1 MKKNTQIV
9 LLISFILG
17 TIIPIILLLIFNV
30 ISLPTTPLDIGI
42 WIAFGILWGLLINE
56 GISWVK
62 NGKRSD
68 WSDLIVILFLFVT
81 VYLLTDD
88 IFNSFI
94 GAFSL
99 YLIFGI
105 YELKEYEV
113 LNKILLITVIT
124 YNFIFFAG
132 ILDTILEKEGLWRD
146 TAFSMS
152 FWLMLILGFAFFG
165 RRYMVV
171 FRFMSPQYLTLA
183 LYLLAWMAISS
194 IKTIPRIDMTWL
206 GIQSFTEI
214 PETNLYDYIYEVII
228 ITNVIVYI
236 FTGPLIDLLMGYK
249 KSDDPKL
256 TGIIEEVA
264 EKMGMNPKK
273 IKVRFGKYPILN
285 AMAYG
290 AFWDMRMA
298 VIAPSLN
305 DIPEDEL
312 KGIVAHELAHLK
324 GKHTLSLTLISIG
337 EILVFKI
344 LQWPVTYYDYT
355 FNPDNQPFSLFVF
368 ILISIGISIFL
379 YTFVRMFEA
388 TADKNTKKAG
398 YGKELAKG
406 LYNLE
411 SFYATSH
418 EIGLDATLLCDEKVS
433 KNNRLIDYMS
443 TAQYIN
449 KMIVKPSKLGLLSN
463 FINAHPPSYHRII
476 ASLDENDIS
485 TTYEALMPVIFLRKK
500 KAEEFYIK
508 TDSTRQKY
516 MDMATSKIKEQFKID
531 NIKKLA
537 EQLKLKENLSYKIGK
552 TYVFLD
558 LKTNERI
565 FGKLEDI
572 VYADNASEPLLYKIK
587 IILGGN
593 QNEIMVIN
601 PSTHKEIHLNIGE
614 HYKFNKEGILRLK
627 NIELDEVYFKNGK
640 NKKKSSQ
647 YLKKYTGVAI
657 FDKIS
662 NNNGDNTIEEVKL
675 PIFKKKMPKSY
686 EELEAIKGE
695 HIFLKKQG
703 TYQLYNLDDVIFNE
717 NYRNYVLTLATIEEH
732 KIEEVKDV
740 EIAPLE
746 FSNDELVIKH
756 GDFYFNFHNDDST
769 LKFEDEFMKYYA
781 KHKLRVVFVLKKAV
795 NSEIDGIIENF
806 EHIDGNISQISIK
819 NYFNEVI
826 VVEKNKIDGVYVQKP
841 TLTIQ
846 KEKDVSVF
854 TNLMIKIAYKLRPE
868 RYFQ

>member
-1 MKKNTQIV
+1 MKKNTQII
-9 LLISFILG
+9 LLISFIIT
-17 TIIPIILLLIFNV
+17 TIGIISLLFIFNV
-30 ISLPTTPLDIGI
+30 ISLPTTALDIGL
-42 WIAFGILWGLLINE
+42 WVAFGISFIFLINE

-68 WSDLIVILFLFVT
+68 WSDLVVILFLFILVFIFT
-81 VYLLTDD
+81 ED

-132 ILDTILEKEGLWRD
+132 ILDTILEKDGLWRD

-165 RRYMVV
+165 RKYMVV

-183 LYLLAWMAISS
+183 LYLVAWMAISS
-194 IKTIPRIDMTWL
+194 IRN
-206 GIQSFTEI
+206 FI
-214 PETNLYDYIYEVII
+214 PEIDIYKYIYEVII

-249 KSDDPKL
+249 KSDDPIL
-256 TGIIEEVA
+256 TRIIEEAA
-264 EKMGMNPKK
+264 EKMDMNPKK

-337 EILVFKI
+337 EIAVFK
-344 LQWPVTYYDYT
+344 LLKWPVTYYDYT
-355 FNPDNQPFSLFVF
+355 FNPDNQPFPLFVF
-368 ILISIGISIFL
+368 ILISIGISLFL

-449 KMIVKPSKLGLLSN
+449 KMIVKPTKLGLISN

-476 ASLDENDIS
+476 ASLNEEDIS

-500 KAEEFYIK
+500 KAEEYYIK

-516 MDMATSKIKEQFKID
+516 MDMATTKVKEQFKID
-531 NIKKLA
+531 NIKNLA
-537 EQLKLKENLSYKIGK
+537 EQLKLKEKLSYKIGK
-552 TYVFLD
+552 TYAFLD
-558 LKTNERI
+558 LQTNERL

-572 VYADNASEPLLYKIK
+572 MYADNVSEPFRYKIK

-593 QNEIMVIN
+593 PDDFRIIN
-601 PSTHKEIHLNIGE
+601 PSTLKEVPLTIGE

-627 NIELDEVYFKNGK
+627 NIEVDEIFFKNGK
-640 NKKKSSQ
+640 NKKKNSQ
-647 YLKKYTGVAI
+647 YMKKNTGVAI
-657 FDKIS
+657 FEKIS
-662 NNNGDNTIEEVKL
+662 NKDGDITVENVEK
-675 PIFKKKMPKSY
+675 PIFKKNLPKSY
-686 EELEAIKGE
+686 EELELIKGE

-703 TYQLYNLDDVIFNE
+703 SFQMYKLDDVKFSE
-717 NYRNYVLTLATIEEH
+717 NYMNYVLKTAMINDHRIEEI
-732 KIEEVKDV
+732 KGDENID
-740 EIAPLE
+740 LE
-746 FSNDELVIKH
+746 LSNDDLVIRYK
-756 GDFYFNFHNDDST
+756 DFYFDFHNDDST
-769 LKFEDEFMKYYA
+769 QKLEDDFIKYYT
-781 KHKLRVVFVLKKAV
+781 KHKLPVVFILKKAV
-795 NSEIDGIIENF
+795 NAEIDGLIESF
-806 EHIDGNISQISIK
+806 EYIDGKISHISIK
-819 NYFNEVI
+819 NNFNEEF
-826 VVEKNKIDGVYVQKP
+826 VVEKNKIDGIYIQKP
-841 TLTIQ
+841 TLIIQ
-846 KEKDVSVF
+846 KVKDVSIF
-854 TNLMIKIAYKLRPE
+854 TNLMNKISYKIHPE
-868 RYFQ
+868 RFFK

>member
-1 MKKNTQIV
+1 MKKNTQII
-9 LLISFILG
+9 LLISFIIG
-17 TIIPIILLLIFNV
+17 TIIPIVLLFIFNV
-30 ISLPTTPLDIGI
+30 ISLPTDPLVIGL
-42 WIAFGILWGLLINE
+42 WVAFGILWGLLINE

-68 WSDLIVILFLFVT
+68 WSDLVVIIFLFVT
-81 VYLLTDD
+81 AYLLTRD
-88 IFNSFI
+88 IFTSFI

-132 ILDTILEKEGLWRD
+132 ILDKILEKDGLWRD

-165 RRYMVV
+165 RKYMVV

-183 LYLLAWMAISS
+183 LYLVAWMAISS
-194 IKTIPRIDMTWL
+194 IETIP
-206 GIQSFTEI
+206 FTEI
-214 PETNLYDYIYEVII
+214 SLYDYIYEVII
-228 ITNVIVYI
+228 ITNVIVYF

-249 KSDDPKL
+249 KSEDPKL
-256 TGIIEEVA
+256 NRIIEEAA
-264 EKMGMNPKK
+264 EKMDMNPKK

-337 EILVFKI
+337 EILIFK
-344 LQWPVTYYDYT
+344 LLRWPVTYYDYT
-355 FNPDNQPFSLFVF
+355 FNPENQPFSLFVF
-368 ILISIGISIFL
+368 LLISLGISLIL

-411 SFYATSH
+411 SFYAMSH
-418 EIGLDATLLCDEKVS
+418 EIGLDATLLSDEKIS
-433 KNNRLIDYMS
+433 ENNRLIDYMS

-449 KMIVKPSKLGLLSN
+449 KMIIRPSKGGLLTN

-500 KAEEFYIK
+500 KAEEFFIK
-508 TDSTRQKY
+508 TEKTRQIY
-516 MDMATSKIKEQFKID
+516 MDMATSKVKEHFKID
-531 NIKKLA
+531 NIKNLS
-537 EQLKLKENLSYKIGK
+537 EQLKLKEKLSYKVGK
-552 TYVFLD
+552 TYVYLD

-572 VYADNASEPLLYKIK
+572 MYVDNISEPLRYKIK
-587 IILGGN
+587 IILGGKPD
-593 QNEIMVIN
+593 EIKVIN
-601 PSTHKEIHLNIGE
+601 PSIIKEVPLNLGE

-627 NIELDEVYFKNGK
+627 KIELNEIYSKNGK
-640 NKKKSSQ
+640 TKKKSSQ
-647 YLKKYTGVAI
+647 YLKKNTGVAI
-657 FDKIS
+657 FEKTSDNDGNITVEKI
-662 NNNGDNTIEEVKL
+662 EK
-675 PIFKKKMPKSY
+675 PIFKKRMPKSY
-686 EELEAIKGE
+686 EELESIKGE
-695 HIFLKKQG
+695 HVFLKKQG
-703 TYQLYNLDDVIFNE
+703 TFQLYELDEANFKE
-717 NYRNYVLTLATIEEH
+717 NYMNYDLKLVLSDELRIEEG
-732 KIEEVKDV
+732 EDV
-740 EIAPLE
+740 ENIDLE
-746 FSNDELVIKH
+746 FSKDEVVIKY

-769 LKFEDEFMKYYA
+769 YKFEDDFIKYYT

-795 NSEIDGIIENF
+795 NAEIDGTIESF
-806 EHIDGNISQISIK
+806 EYNEGKISQISIK
-819 NYFNEVI
+819 NYFNEEI
-826 VVEKNKIDGVYVQKP
+826 VVEKNKIDGVYIQKP
-841 TLTIQ
+841 TLIIQ
-846 KEKDVSVF
+846 KQKDVSVF
-854 TNLMIKIAYKLRPE
+854 TNLMNKIGNKIHPE
-868 RYFQ
+868 RFFK

>member
-1 MKKNTQIV
+1 M
-9 LLISFILG
+9 
-17 TIIPIILLLIFNV
+17 PD
-30 ISLPTTPLDIGI
+30 TPLNIGL
-42 WIAFGILWGLLINE
+42 WVAFVILWGLLINE

-68 WSDLIVILFLFVT
+68 WSDLVVILFLFVT
-81 VYLLTDD
+81 IFLFTDD

-146 TAFSMS
+146 TAFNMS

-165 RRYMVV
+165 RKYMVV

-183 LYLLAWMAISS
+183 LYLVSWMAISS
-194 IKTIPRIDMTWL
+194 IKTIPQIDMTWL

-214 PETNLYDYIYEVII
+214 PEINLYENIYEVII

-249 KSDDPKL
+249 KSDDPIL
-256 TGIIEEVA
+256 TRIIEEAA
-264 EKMGMNPKK
+264 EKMDMNPKK
-273 IKVRFGKYPILN
+273 IKVRYGKYPILN

-298 VIAPSLN
+298 VIAPSLK

-324 GKHTLSLTLISIG
+324 GKHTLSLTLISIC
-337 EILVFKI
+337 EILIFK
-344 LQWPVTYYDYT
+344 LLKWPVTTYDYT
-355 FNPDNQPFSLFVF
+355 FNPDNQPFPLFVF
-368 ILISIGISIFL
+368 ILISIGISLFL
-379 YTFVRMFEA
+379 YTFVRIFES

-433 KNNRLIDYMS
+433 NNNRLIDYMS

-449 KMIVKPSKLGLLSN
+449 KMIVKPSKGGLLSN

-485 TTYEALMPVIFLRKK
+485 TTYEAMMPIIFLRKK
-500 KAEEFYIK
+500 KAEEFFVK
-508 TDSTRQKY
+508 TDAARQKY
-516 MDMATSKIKEQFKID
+516 MEMATSKVKEQFNID
-531 NIKKLA
+531 NIKILS
-537 EQLKLKENLSYKIGK
+537 EQLKLKEKLSHKIGK
-552 TYVFLD
+552 TYAFLN
-558 LKTNERI
+558 LLTNERL

-572 VYADNASEPLLYKIK
+572 TYVDNVSEPLRYKIK
-587 IILGGN
+587 IILGEN
-593 QNEIMVIN
+593 SDEIKVIN
-601 PSTHKEIHLNIGE
+601 PSIFKERPLTFEE
-614 HYKFNKEGILRLK
+614 HYKFKKEGILRLK
-627 NIELDEVYFKNGK
+627 TIELDDVYYKNGK

-647 YLKKYTGVAI
+647 YLKKNTGVAI
-657 FDKIS
+657 FEKII
-662 NNNGDNTIEEVKL
+662 NDNGESSVEEVKI
-675 PIFKKKMPKSY
+675 PIFRKKDMPKSY
-686 EELEAIKGE
+686 EELESIKGE

-703 TYQLYNLDDVIFNE
+703 SFQLFKLDDVKFDDNYMNYTLKLVLIDENE
-717 NYRNYVLTLATIEEH
+717 TEKVNEVENIES
-732 KIEEVKDV
+732 
-740 EIAPLE
+740 E
-746 FSNDELVIKH
+746 FSRDDLVIKH
-756 GDFYFNFHNDDST
+756 GDFYFNFHNDDAT
-769 LKFEDEFMKYYA
+769 QKFEDDFIKYYT
-781 KHKLRVVFVLKKAV
+781 KHRLNVVFILKKAV
-795 NSEIDGIIENF
+795 NAEIDGKIESF
-806 EHIDGNISQISIK
+806 EYNDGKISQISIT
-819 NYFNEVI
+819 NNFDEEI
-826 VVEKNKIDGVYVQKP
+826 VVEKSKIDGVYIQKP
-841 TLTIQ
+841 TIVIQ

-854 TNLMIKIAYKLRPE
+854 TNLMNKIAYKLHPE
-868 RYFQ
+868 RFFK

>member
-9 LLISFILG
+9 LLISFIIG
-17 TIIPIILLLIFNV
+17 TIGIISSLFIFNV
-30 ISLPTTPLDIGI
+30 ISLPTTALDIGL
-42 WIAFGILWGLLINE
+42 WVAFGISFIFLINE

-68 WSDLIVILFLFVT
+68 WSDLVVILFLFIT
-81 VYLLTDD
+81 VYLLTGD

-94 GAFSL
+94 GSFSL

-132 ILDTILEKEGLWRD
+132 ILDTILQKEGLWRD

-183 LYLLAWMAISS
+183 LYLVAWMAISS
-194 IKTIPRIDMTWL
+194 IKTIP
-206 GIQSFTEI
+206 FTEI
-214 PETNLYDYIYEVII
+214 SLYDYIYEVII
-228 ITNVIVYI
+228 VTNVIVYI

-249 KSDDPKL
+249 KSDDPEL
-256 TGIIEEVA
+256 TRIIEEVA
-264 EKMGMNPKK
+264 EKMDMNPKK

-324 GKHTLSLTLISIG
+324 GKHTLSLTLISIS
-337 EILVFKI
+337 EIVVFK
-344 LQWPVTYYDYT
+344 LLKWPVTYYDYT
-355 FNPDNQPFSLFVF
+355 FNPENQPFSLFVF
-368 ILISIGISIFL
+368 ILISLGISLFL

-449 KMIVKPSKLGLLSN
+449 KMIVKPTKLGLISN

-476 ASLDENDIS
+476 ASLNEEDIS
-485 TTYEALMPVIFLRKK
+485 TTYEALMPIIFLRKK
-500 KAEEFYIK
+500 KAEDFFIK

-516 MDMATSKIKEQFKID
+516 MDMATSKVKEQFKID
-531 NIKKLA
+531 NIKNLA

-552 TYVFLD
+552 TYAFLD
-558 LKTNERI
+558 LKTNERL

-572 VYADNASEPLLYKIK
+572 MYFDNVSEPFRYKIK

-593 QNEIMVIN
+593 SDEFKVIN
-601 PSTHKEIHLNIGE
+601 PSTLKEAPLATGE

-627 NIELDEVYFKNGK
+627 NIELDEIYFKNGK

-647 YLKKYTGVAI
+647 YLKKNTGLAI
-657 FDKIS
+657 FEKIS
-662 NNNGDNTIEEVKL
+662 NIEGDSNIEELKL
-675 PIFKKKMPKSY
+675 PIFKKKYLPISY
-686 EELEAIKGE
+686 EILESIKGQ
-695 HIFLKKQG
+695 HVFLKKQG
-703 TYQLYNLDDVIFNE
+703 TFQLFKLDDVIINE
-717 NYRNYVLTLATIEEH
+717 NYMNYILKLEPIDENGT
-732 KIEEVKDV
+732 EEVNEVENNEILFSKD
-740 EIAPLE
+740 
-746 FSNDELVIKH
+746 DLVLKH
-756 GDFYFNFHNDDST
+756 GDFYFNFHNDDAT
-769 LKFEDEFMKYYA
+769 QKFEDDFLKYYA
-781 KHKLRVVFVLKKAV
+781 KHKLRVVFILKKAV
-795 NSEIDGIIENF
+795 NSEIDGIINSF
-806 EHIDGNISQISIK
+806 EYNDGKITQISIK
-819 NYFNEVI
+819 NNFNEEF
-826 VVEKNKIDGVYVQKP
+826 VVEKNKIDVVYIQKP
-841 TLTIQ
+841 TLIIQ
-846 KEKDVSVF
+846 KVKDVSVF
-854 TNLMIKIAYKLRPE
+854 SNLMNKISYKIHPE
-868 RYFQ
+868 RFFK

>member
-9 LLISFILG
+9 ILISFILG
-17 TIIPIILLLIFNV
+17 TIGIISLLFIFNV
-30 ISLPTTPLDIGI
+30 IWLPNNPLTIGL
-42 WIAFGILWGLLINE
+42 WIVFGILWGLLINE

-68 WSDLIVILFLFVT
+68 WSDLVVILFLFIT
-81 VYLLTDD
+81 VYMLTRD
-88 IFNSFI
+88 IMNSFI

-99 YLIFGI
+99 YLLFGI

-132 ILDTILEKEGLWRD
+132 ILDAILVKDGLWRD

-152 FWLMLILGFAFFG
+152 FWMMLILGFAFFG

-194 IKTIPRIDMTWL
+194 IKTIPQIDMTWL

-214 PETNLYDYIYEVII
+214 PETNLYDFIYEVII

-249 KSDDPKL
+249 KSNDPEL
-256 TGIIEEVA
+256 TRIIEEVA
-264 EKMGMNPKK
+264 EKMGMDPKK
-273 IKVRFGKYPILN
+273 IKVRYGKYPILN

-324 GKHTLSLTLISIG
+324 GKHTFSLTLISIG
-337 EILVFKI
+337 EILIFK
-344 LQWPVTYYDYT
+344 LLRWPVTYYDYT
-355 FNPDNQPFSLFVF
+355 FNPDNQPFPLFVF
-368 ILISIGISIFL
+368 LLISLGVSLFL

-418 EIGLDATLLCDEKVS
+418 EIGLDATLLCDEKIS
-433 KNNRLIDYMS
+433 NNNRLINYMS

-449 KMIVKPSKLGLLSN
+449 KMIVKPSKGGLMTN

-485 TTYEALMPVIFLRKK
+485 TTYEALMPIIFLRKK
-500 KAEEFYIK
+500 KAEEFFIK
-508 TDSTRQKY
+508 TDKTRQIY
-516 MDMATSKIKEQFKID
+516 MDMATSKVKEQFKID
-531 NIKKLA
+531 NIKNLS
-537 EQLKLKENLSYKIGK
+537 EQLKLKEKLSYKIGK
-552 TYVFLD
+552 TYAYMN
-558 LKTNERI
+558 LKTNEKF
-565 FGKLEDI
+565 FGELEDI
-572 VYADNASEPLLYKIK
+572 EYVDNVSEPLRYKIN
-587 IILGGN
+587 IILGKN
-593 QNEIMVIN
+593 PDEIKVIN
-601 PSTHKEIHLNIGE
+601 PSTHQEVPLNIGE

-657 FDKIS
+657 FEK
-662 NNNGDNTIEEVKL
+662 NTHNEGDSSVEEIKM

-686 EELEAIKGE
+686 EELESIKGE
-695 HIFLKKQG
+695 HLFLKKQG
-703 TYQLYNLDDVIFNE
+703 TFQLYKLDDVKFDE
-717 NYRNYVLTLATIEEH
+717 NYMNYDVKIAMIDGH
-732 KIEEVKDV
+732 RIEEVKDV
-740 EIAPLE
+740 ENTELE
-746 FSNDELVIKH
+746 FSKDELVIKH
-756 GDFYFNFHNDDST
+756 GDFYFNFHNDDPT
-769 LKFEDEFMKYYA
+769 QKFEDIFIKYYA
-781 KHKLRVVFVLKKAV
+781 EHKLRVVFILKKAV
-795 NSEIDGIIENF
+795 NAEIDGIIEGF
-806 EHIDGNISQISIK
+806 ENIDGNISKISIK
-819 NYFNEVI
+819 NYFNEDI
-826 VVEKNKIDGVYVQKP
+826 IVEKNKIDGVYIQKP
-841 TLTIQ
+841 ILIIQ
-846 KEKDVSVF
+846 KEKDVSFF
-854 TNLMIKIAYKLRPE
+854 TNLMNKIGSKIHPE
-868 RYFQ
+868 RFFK

>member
-17 TIIPIILLLIFNV
+17 TIGIISLLLIFKFPDT
-30 ISLPTTPLDIGI
+30 SLEHGLYVTIGLYV
-42 WIAFGILWGLLINE
+42 AFGILWGLLINE

-68 WSDLIVILFLFVT
+68 WSDLVVILFLFIT
-81 VYLLTDD
+81 VYLFTGD

-132 ILDTILEKEGLWRD
+132 ILDTILVKDGLWRD

-165 RRYMVV
+165 RKYMVV

-183 LYLLAWMAISS
+183 LYLVAWMAISS
-194 IKTIPRIDMTWL
+194 IKTIP
-206 GIQSFTEI
+206 FTEI
-214 PETNLYDYIYEVII
+214 SLYDYIYEVII

-249 KSDDPKL
+249 KSDDPIL
-256 TGIIEEVA
+256 TRIIEEAA

-273 IKVRFGKYPILN
+273 IKVRYGKYPILN

-298 VIAPSLN
+298 IIAPNLT

-337 EILVFKI
+337 EIIVFKF
-344 LQWPVTYYDYT
+344 LKWPVTYYDYT
-355 FNPDNQPFSLFVF
+355 FNPDNQPFPMFVF
-368 ILISIGISIFL
+368 ILISIGISLFL

-418 EIGLDATLLCDEKVS
+418 EIGLDATLLSDEKITE
-433 KNNRLIDYMS
+433 NNKILDYMS

-449 KMIVKPSKLGLLSN
+449 KMIVKPSKGGLLTN

-476 ASLDENDIS
+476 ASLNETEIS

-500 KAEEFYIK
+500 KAEEFFIK
-508 TDSTRQKY
+508 TDKTRQLY
-516 MDMATSKIKEQFKID
+516 MDMATSKVKERFKID
-531 NIKKLA
+531 NIKILA
-537 EQLKLKENLSYKIGK
+537 EQLKLKEKLSYKIGK
-552 TYVFLD
+552 TYVYLD

-572 VYADNASEPLLYKIK
+572 MYVDNISEPLQYKIK
-587 IILGGN
+587 TILGGKTD
-593 QNEIMVIN
+593 EIKVIN
-601 PSTHKEIHLNIGE
+601 PSTHKEVPLTLGE
-614 HYKFNKEGILRLK
+614 HYNFIKKGILRLK
-627 NIELDEVYFKNGK
+627 KIELDEVFFKKGK

-647 YLKKYTGVAI
+647 YLKKNTGIAI

-662 NNNGDNTIEEVKL
+662 NIDGDSTIEEVKL
-675 PIFKKKMPKSY
+675 PIFKKKHIPKSY
-686 EELEAIKGE
+686 EELESIKGE
-695 HIFLKKQG
+695 HIFLKQHG
-703 TYQLYNLDDVIFNE
+703 TFQMYKLDDVKFNE
-717 NYRNYVLTLATIEEH
+717 NYTNFVSKFVIIDENGTEKVNEVENIE
-732 KIEEVKDV
+732 
-740 EIAPLE
+740 LE
-746 FSNDELVIKH
+746 FSKEDIVIKH
-756 GDFYFNFHNDDST
+756 GTFYFDFHNDGST
-769 LKFEDEFMKYYA
+769 QKFEDDFIKYYT
-781 KHKLRVVFVLKKAV
+781 KHKLDVVFVLKKAV
-795 NSEIDGIIENF
+795 NAEIDGVIESF
-806 EHIDGNISQISIK
+806 EEIDGKISQISIK
-819 NYFNEVI
+819 NNFNEEF
-826 VVEKNKIDGVYVQKP
+826 VVEKSKIDGVFIEKP
-841 TLTIQ
+841 TLKIQ
-846 KEKDVSVF
+846 KRKDVSVF
-854 TNLMIKIAYKLRPE
+854 TILMNKIGSKIHPE
-868 RYFQ
+868 KYFK

>member
-1 MKKNTQIV
+1 MKKNIQIV
-9 LLISFILG
+9 LLISFIIG
-17 TIIPIILLLIFNV
+17 TIGIIGFLFIFNV
-30 ISLPTTPLDIGI
+30 ISLPTTPLDIGL

-68 WSDLIVILFLFVT
+68 WSDLVVILFLFVT
-81 VYLLTDD
+81 VYLLTLD
-88 IFNSFI
+88 ILTSFI

-113 LNKILLITVIT
+113 LNKILLITVFT

-183 LYLLAWMAISS
+183 LYLVAWMAISS
-194 IKTIPRIDMTWL
+194 IKTIPQIDMTWL

-214 PETNLYDYIYEVII
+214 PEIDLKEYIYEVII

-298 VIAPSLN
+298 VIAPSLK

-337 EILVFKI
+337 EIFVFK
-344 LQWPVTYYDYT
+344 LLKWPVTYYDYT
-355 FNPDNQPFSLFVF
+355 FNPENQPFPLFVF
-368 ILISIGISIFL
+368 ILISIGISLFL

-433 KNNRLIDYMS
+433 ENNRLIDYMS

-449 KMIVKPSKLGLLSN
+449 KMIVKPSKGGLLSN

-476 ASLDENDIS
+476 ASLGENDIS

-500 KAEEFYIK
+500 KAEEFFVK

-516 MDMATSKIKEQFKID
+516 MDMATSKVKEQFKID
-531 NIKKLA
+531 DIKVLA
-537 EQLKLKENLSYKIGK
+537 EQLKLKDNLSYKIGK
-552 TYVFLD
+552 TYAYLD
-558 LKTNERI
+558 LKTNKRI

-572 VYADNASEPLLYKIK
+572 VYADSVSEPLRYNIK

-593 QNEIMVIN
+593 PDEIMVIN
-601 PSTHKEIHLNIGE
+601 PSTHKEVRLNIGE

-627 NIELDEVYFKNGK
+627 NIELDEIYFKNGK

-647 YLKKYTGVAI
+647 YLKKNTGVAVFEI
-657 FDKIS
+657 IS
-662 NNNGDNTIEEVKL
+662 NILGDNTVEEVKL
-675 PIFKKKMPKSY
+675 PIFNKKMPKSF
-686 EELEAIKGE
+686 EELESIKGE

-703 TYQLYNLDDVIFNE
+703 TFQLYKLDDIKFNDNYMNYTCKFVMIDE
-717 NYRNYVLTLATIEEH
+717 NITEEI
-732 KIEEVKDV
+732 KEV
-740 EIAPLE
+740 ENTELE
-746 FSNDELVIKH
+746 FSKDELVIKYK
-756 GDFYFNFHNDDST
+756 DFYFDFHNDDST
-769 LKFEDEFMKYYA
+769 KKFEDDFIKYYT
-781 KHKLRVVFVLKKAV
+781 KHKLRVVFILKKAV
-795 NSEIDGIIENF
+795 NSEIDGIIESF
-806 EHIDGNISQISIK
+806 KHIDGNISQISIK

-854 TNLMIKIAYKLRPE
+854 TNLMNKMAYKLHPE
-868 RYFQ
+868 RYFK